1 MSDDE
6 QPTYTGPTTRAGLQ
20 AIIWGMRADLETI
33 AAEAGPLRM
42 GQPGAMGDWTVK
54 DCIAHLAAWRW
65 WSVTRLDGAARG
77 VEPEPPWPPELD
89 EDRPGDVD
97 RINGRFYAAARD
109 LPAADVLRDS
119 RATLDRLEAA
129 LLALTEAD
137 LFAPDRFSW
146 LHGYP
151 AAAII
156 TSSAIHLEE
165 HRGPALVAL
174 RGGG

>member
-1 MSDDE
+1 MSGGE
-6 QPTYTGPTTRAGLQ
+6 RPTYTGPTTRAGLQ
-20 AIIWGMRADLETI
+20 AIIWGMRADLE
-33 AAEAGPLRM
+33 ALVAEAGPGRL
-42 GQPGAMGDWTVK
+42 GQPGAMGAWTVK

-65 WSVTRLDGAARG
+65 WSVARLDGAARG

-89 EDRPGDVD
+89 EERPGDVD
-97 RINGRFYAAARD
+97 RINDIFYAAAAAR
-109 LPAADVLRDS
+109 PADEVLRDS
-119 RATLDRLEAA
+119 RATLDRLEATV
-129 LLALTEAD
+129 LALPDAD
-137 LFAPDRFSW
+137 LFDPNRFPW

-165 HRGPALVAL
+165 HRGPALTAL